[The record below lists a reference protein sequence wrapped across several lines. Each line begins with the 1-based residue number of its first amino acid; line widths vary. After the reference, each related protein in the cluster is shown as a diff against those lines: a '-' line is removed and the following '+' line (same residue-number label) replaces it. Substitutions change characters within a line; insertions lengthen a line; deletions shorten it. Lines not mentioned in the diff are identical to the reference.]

1 MEKQEMEIAK
11 VFFDEKKR
19 SILHSIEY
27 EAKAIKHIAEEMKEK
42 QSRLYYHMKKLE
54 ELGLVK
60 VVKEEKLGNIIQKY
74 YKAAEWTRKVI
85 NLSPEDLHNNPDM
98 LNNLYPY
105 INRAIDAL
113 KQTVEDPSK
122 DRKGVAN
129 LITEVAIPKTEWNNL
144 NEEIRQVFLKY
155 IDAHKNNEEKVN
167 LSYLIMSY
175 IEETE

>member
-1 MEKQEMEIAK
+1 MEKQDMEIAK

-19 SILHSIEY
+19 SILHSIEF
-27 EAKAIKHIAEEMKEK
+27 EAKAIKQIADEMKEK

-54 ELGLVK
+54 ELRLVE

-74 YKAAEWTRKVI
+74 YKAAEWSRRVI
-85 NLSPEDLHNNPDM
+85 NLSPEVLHNNPDM
-98 LNNLYPY
+98 LSNLYPY
-105 INRAIDAL
+105 INQAIDAL

-155 IDAHKNNEEKVN
+155 IDAHKNNEDKDN
-167 LSYLIMSY
+167 FTYLIMSY
-175 IEETE
+175 LEEKE

>member
-1 MEKQEMEIAK
+1 M
-11 VFFDEKKR
+11 
-19 SILHSIEY
+19 
-27 EAKAIKHIAEEMKEK
+27 
-42 QSRLYYHMKKLE
+42 
-54 ELGLVK
+54 
-60 VVKEEKLGNIIQKY
+60 
-74 YKAAEWTRKVI
+74 I

-129 LITEVAIPKTEWNNL
+129 LIKEGEISKTEWINPNQK
-144 NEEIRQVFLKY
+144 IRQVVLKY
-155 IDAHKNNEEKVN
+155 IYANKNNEEKVN